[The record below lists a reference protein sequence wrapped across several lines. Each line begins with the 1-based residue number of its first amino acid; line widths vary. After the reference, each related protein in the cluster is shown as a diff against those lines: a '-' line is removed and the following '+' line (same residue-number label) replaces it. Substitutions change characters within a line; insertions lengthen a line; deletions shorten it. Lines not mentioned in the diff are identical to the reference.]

1 VSLYSQIAI
10 PGQTCFPAA
19 TFGIGRTFAAA
30 AAAADRESNPIHPIL
45 QMLSQDL
52 ITTLIGHRKQA
63 GIFQPLSGARSIRSS
78 NKLAAFTKSKI
89 LHSWV

>member
-1 VSLYSQIAI
+1 LGSEEHLQQQQQQ
-10 PGQTCFPAA
+10 QT
-19 TFGIGRTFAAA
+19 G
-30 AAAADRESNPIHPIL
+30 ESNPIHPIL